1 MYAVGC
7 VRACVRG
14 VRGMWVGNQSLRLAW
29 YDAVWLV
36 GYLSA
41 KGYYFTVCL
50 SLSVWWFVPAIFLL
64 FFFLL
69 FFFFCWYLIPTYVI
83 MLYFFLADYDI
94 PPHP

>member
-41 KGYYFTVCL
+41 KGYYFTVL
-50 SLSVWWFVPAIFLL
+50 SLTLCLVVCPSYFLTL
-64 FFFLL
+64 FFFS
-69 FFFFCWYLIPTYVI
+69 FSFSVGI
-83 MLYFFLADYDI
+83 
-94 PPHP
+94 